1 MHVRMSYVLHQQE
14 SRDREQPKLPEMMRI
29 KRERAFSYQF
39 QVIYWFELLEG
50 SLVGSPSLWCFS
62 SSTKSL
68 VTDESSRWLNV
79 HWTAGYVCDLQSP
92 KNPTVVTMVWW
103 VAWAAKSSSND
114 AMKST
119 SREETFPSTPV
130 SMKMAIVRSTMSN
143 PFGANTVGFS
153 NVHFWVWIRA
163 EFWEEKNAKNSAPK
177 NMNTWKMFKSK
188 F

>member
-1 MHVRMSYVLHQQE
+1 
-14 SRDREQPKLPEMMRI
+14 MRV
-29 KRERAFSYQF
+29 KRARAFSYKF
-39 QVIYWFELLEG
+39 LVMYWFEAV
-50 SLVGSPSLWCFS
+50 SLALPLCDVTLQS

-68 VTDESSRWLNV
+68 VADESSRWLNV
-79 HWTAGYVCDLQSP
+79 LWIAGYVYDPPSP
-92 KNPTVVTMVWW
+92 KNPTVVTMGWW

-143 PFGANTVGFS
+143 PFGASTVGFS

-188 F
+188 FKKSWKEILGILG